1 MKIAWTLIAAVAFS
15 SLGAAI
21 HSAPTPLHRQL
32 LAESGEKDDDDKD
45 DDKDDDEDD
54 DEDSLIQATVG
65 KQAARQLAGSGKK
78 DDDKRK
84 NRPFSD
90 LVV

>member
-45 DDKDDDEDD
+45 DD
-54 DEDSLIQATVG
+54 EDSLLQATVG
-65 KQAARQLAGSGKK
+65 EQAARQLAGSGKK

-84 NRPFSD
+84 NRPFSV

>member
-45 DDKDDDEDD
+45 DDKDDDED
-54 DEDSLIQATVG
+54 SLIQATVG
-65 KQAARQLAGSGKK
+65 EQAARQLAGSGKK

-84 NRPFSD
+84 NRPFSV